1 MSVTFRAPFGYLP
14 FLIIRQSKPLFSVP
28 FHKTRVSH
36 VTFSFRPPLPLSRL
50 PSHVI
55 SGIRKRMTPPDRCPQ
70 GVTNNQKQTLIQGS
84 ILFHNCMKLFHME
97 KRTINR
103 AFPASRQYRAPK
115 QQSELQIQSITVIFI
130 VVPLIVVLSIP
141 NLFQLVAAPYQ
152 PVFRFPD
159 CATK

>member
-1 MSVTFRAPFGYLP
+1 
-14 FLIIRQSKPLFSVP
+14 
-28 FHKTRVSH
+28 
-36 VTFSFRPPLPLSRL
+36 
-50 PSHVI
+50 
-55 SGIRKRMTPPDRCPQ
+55 MTPPDRCPQ

-84 ILFHNCMKLFHME
+84 ILFHNCMELFHME

-141 NLFQLVAAPYQ
+141 NLFQPVAAPYQ
-152 PVFRFPD
+152 PGPFPCRVFRFPD

>member
-1 MSVTFRAPFGYLP
+1 
-14 FLIIRQSKPLFSVP
+14 
-28 FHKTRVSH
+28 
-36 VTFSFRPPLPLSRL
+36 
-50 PSHVI
+50 
-55 SGIRKRMTPPDRCPQ
+55 
-70 GVTNNQKQTLIQGS
+70 
-84 ILFHNCMKLFHME
+84 ME

-130 VVPLIVVLSIP
+130 VVPLIVVPLIVVLSIP
-141 NLFQLVAAPYQ
+141 NLFQPVAAPYQ